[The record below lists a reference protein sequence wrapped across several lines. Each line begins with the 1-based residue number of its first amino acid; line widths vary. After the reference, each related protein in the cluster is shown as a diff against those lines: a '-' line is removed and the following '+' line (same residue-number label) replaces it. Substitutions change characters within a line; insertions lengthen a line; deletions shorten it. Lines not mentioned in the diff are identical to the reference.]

1 MERQE
6 QVGKGRQQANDSI
19 RRLLRIK
26 ATSDLDVT
34 AIRVVADERESQ
46 RRIKEEQQRQVHAW
60 HALELPCCPTA
71 TARQSPQQCAAACQ
85 LGAQTQ
91 TFASCTPERSAWQAA
106 APVLM
111 L

>member
-46 RRIKEEQQRQVHAW
+46 RRIKEEQQRQVHA
-60 HALELPCCPTA
+60 
-71 TARQSPQQCAAACQ
+71 
-85 LGAQTQ
+85 
-91 TFASCTPERSAWQAA
+91 
-106 APVLM
+106 
-111 L
+111 

>member
-34 AIRVVADERESQ
+34 AIRVVAGGRESQ
-46 RRIKEEQQRQVHAW
+46 RRIKEEQQRQVHA
-60 HALELPCCPTA
+60 
-71 TARQSPQQCAAACQ
+71 
-85 LGAQTQ
+85 
-91 TFASCTPERSAWQAA
+91 
-106 APVLM
+106 
-111 L
+111 